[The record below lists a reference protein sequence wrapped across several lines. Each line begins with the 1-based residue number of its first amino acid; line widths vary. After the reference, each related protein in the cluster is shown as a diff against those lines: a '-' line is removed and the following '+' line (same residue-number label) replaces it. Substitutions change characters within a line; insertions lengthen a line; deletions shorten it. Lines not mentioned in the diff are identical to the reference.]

1 MLQQSLLPP
10 FPPVKS
16 CLCVLCGP
24 LLNAFS
30 RFFALCLISLSL
42 SHFGIAQWNPP
53 DSLRGIPVRND
64 CNKTQGGIGKA
75 FQPSLLNPHG
85 IIFLCPDRAEA
96 IEQQHPGASF
106 FFRVHEYGH
115 LALGTRDEAAADAWA
130 AEQLSHSDEGR
141 AILRAVLAY
150 FADIGEKFAPYYGT
164 GFYRGL
170 NVATTAGI
178 DRKEWP
184 ETLLD
189 YQRKWEDRLKRNGS
203 ISFQS
208 KERSVFDGLVVID
221 GGTLGFFDTMYA
233 DRALPLP
240 GLKEGKHELSL
251 VNVWSYQIGKNHKLL
266 ALVRGMN
273 TTASF
278 TTSNTEDL
286 VGYISGSDSDLSVV
300 VKGRQ

>member
-1 MLQQSLLPP
+1 VLQQSLLPP

>member
-1 MLQQSLLPP
+1 VS
-10 FPPVKS
+10 FFGADAA
-16 CLCVLCGP
+16 LCGHAAK
-24 LLNAFS
+24 LSQALEMIIRSFI
-30 RFFALCLISLSL
+30 LCLISLSL

-53 DSLRGIPVRND
+53 DSLRAIPVRND
-64 CNKTQGGIGKA
+64 CKKTHGGIGRS
-75 FQPSLLNPHG
+75 FQPSLFNPHG

-96 IEQQHPGASF
+96 IDQRHPGASF

-130 AEQLSHSDEGR
+130 AEQLSQSDEGR
-141 AILRAVLAY
+141 VVLRAVLAH

-184 ETLLD
+184 ETLVA

-208 KERSVFDGLVVID
+208 KEQSVFDGLVVID
-221 GGTLGFFDTMYA
+221 GDTLGFFDTMYA
-233 DRALPLP
+233 DRSLPLP
-240 GLKEGKHELSL
+240 ALKEGKHQLSL
-251 VNVWSYQIGKNHKLL
+251 VNVWSYQIGQNHKLL

-278 TTSNTEDL
+278 TISNTGDL
-286 VGYISGSDSDLSVV
+286 VGYISGSESELSVV
-300 VKGRQ
+300 VKERQ

>member
-1 MLQQSLLPP
+1 VS
-10 FPPVKS
+10 FFGADAA
-16 CLCVLCGP
+16 LCGHAAK
-24 LLNAFS
+24 LSQALEMIIRSFV
-30 RFFALCLISLSL
+30 LCLISLSL

-64 CNKTQGGIGKA
+64 CKKTQGGIGRS
-75 FQPSLLNPHG
+75 FQPSLFNPRG

-96 IEQQHPGASF
+96 IDQRHPGASF

-130 AEQLSHSDEGR
+130 AEQLSQSDEGR
-141 AILRAVLAY
+141 VVLRAVLAH

-184 ETLLD
+184 ETLVA

-208 KERSVFDGLVVID
+208 KEQSVFDGLVVID
-221 GGTLGFFDTMYA
+221 GDTLGFFDTMYA
-233 DRALPLP
+233 DRSLPLP
-240 GLKEGKHELSL
+240 ALKEGKHQLSL
-251 VNVWSYQIGKNHKLL
+251 VNVWSYQIGQNHKLL

-278 TTSNTEDL
+278 TISNTGDR
-286 VGYISGSDSDLSVV
+286 VGYISGSESDLSVV

>member
-1 MLQQSLLPP
+1 MIIRS
-10 FPPVKS
+10 
-16 CLCVLCGP
+16 
-24 LLNAFS
+24 
-30 RFFALCLISLSL
+30 FALCVISLSL

-53 DSLRGIPVRND
+53 ESLRSIPVRND
-64 CNKTQGGIGKA
+64 CKKTQGGIGRS

-85 IIFLCPDRAEA
+85 TIFLCPDRAEA
-96 IEQQHPGASF
+96 IDQRHPGASF

-130 AEQLSHSDEGR
+130 AQQLSHNDAGR
-141 AILRAVLAY
+141 AILRAVLAH

-184 ETLLD
+184 ESLVA
-189 YQRKWEDRLKRNGS
+189 YQRKWEDRLKRNGA
-203 ISFQS
+203 ISFRS
-208 KERSVFDGLVVID
+208 KEQSVFDGLLVID
-221 GGTLGFFDTMYA
+221 GNTLGFFDTMYA
-233 DRALPLP
+233 DRSLALPA
-240 GLKEGKHELSL
+240 LKEGKHELTL
-251 VNVWSYQIGKNHKLL
+251 VNVWSYQIGQNDKLL

-273 TTASF
+273 ATASF
-278 TTSNTEDL
+278 TISNTGDL
-286 VGYISGSDSDLSVV
+286 VAYISGGESDLSVV